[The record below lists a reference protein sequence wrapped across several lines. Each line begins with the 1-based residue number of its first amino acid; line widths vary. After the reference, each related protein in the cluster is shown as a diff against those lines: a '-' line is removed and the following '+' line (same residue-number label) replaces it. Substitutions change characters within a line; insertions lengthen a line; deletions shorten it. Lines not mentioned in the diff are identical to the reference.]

1 MKSKNRFSFS
11 SRMNS
16 FRYAFNGLKVLFR
29 EEHNAQIHFV
39 IAAVVVIVGWV
50 LDISAVEWIALV
62 FAIGLV
68 IAFEIVNTAIENLAD
83 FVSPEKHH
91 AIKKI
96 KDLSAAA
103 VLITAFSAVV
113 VGMII
118 FVPKLF

>member
-1 MKSKNRFSFS
+1 MKSKNKFSFS

-16 FRYAFNGLKVLFR
+16 FKYAINGLKLLFR
-29 EEHNAQIHFV
+29 EEHNALIHFT

-50 LDISAVEWIALV
+50 LDISALEWVGLT

-96 KDLSAAA
+96 KDLS
-103 VLITAFSAVV
+103 
-113 VGMII
+113 
-118 FVPKLF
+118 